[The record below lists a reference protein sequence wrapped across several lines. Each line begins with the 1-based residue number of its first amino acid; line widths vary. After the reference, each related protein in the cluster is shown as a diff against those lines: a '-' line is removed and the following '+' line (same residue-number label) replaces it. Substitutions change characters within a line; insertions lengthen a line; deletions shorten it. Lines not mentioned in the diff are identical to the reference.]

1 MDSNST
7 VEASKPDICSL
18 PNATEESIVSALH
31 MRFKRDLPYTR
42 IGSHHLIVVNTYKPT
57 ESLNDASLNQYA
69 ATVYRDLENTHHPQ
83 LQPHIYDLAAR
94 VYYQLRRASEDQSIV
109 LRYTPKNS
117 KSNNLFSS

>member
-7 VEASKPDICSL
+7 VEASKPDICRL
-18 PNATEESIVSALH
+18 PNPTDDSIISALH

-42 IGSHHLIVVNTYKPT
+42 IGAHHLIVVNTYKAV
-57 ESLNDASLNQYA
+57 ESLNDASLTQYA
-69 ATVYRDLENTHHPQ
+69 ATVYRDLETTNQPQ

-109 LRYTPKNS
+109 LR
-117 KSNNLFSS
+117 

>member
-7 VEASKPDICSL
+7 VEASKPDICTL
-18 PNATEESIVSALH
+18 PNATEDSIVSALH

-42 IGSHHLIVVNTYKPT
+42 IGAHHLIVVNTYKPM

-69 ATVYRDLENTHHPQ
+69 ATVYRDLDTTNQPQ

-94 VYYQLRRASEDQSIV
+94 IYYQLRRASEDQSIV
-109 LRYTPKNS
+109 LRYRHTK
-117 KSNNLFSS
+117 F